1 MEERKFLENCGYCR
15 QNARITTINLPSGGE
30 KLDIR
35 KIIAELDGFFAVED
49 IVGAELF
56 LNTALAKAR
65 EIGDKTGELS
75 ILSELM
81 GFHRRTA
88 DKNAA
93 ISASND
99 GIELVFE
106 LDIGKSISGATV
118 LLNAATTLSAFGEAE
133 RAIGYFCEVMRVYSN
148 NLDPSDYRFAGL
160 YNNMG
165 TAYSNLSDFENA
177 LTYYKAALSIVEKTD
192 NRMEVAV
199 TNVNI
204 AELYGNMQTDEGFDM
219 VERYVQAAL
228 FELENASVRDGYYAF
243 TCRKC
248 APTLDRLGYFRDARI
263 LNERADRIYAGN

>member
-15 QNARITTINLPSGGE
+15 QNAKISTINLPSGGE
-30 KLDIR
+30 KLDIKR
-35 KIIAELDGFFAVED
+35 IIADLDSFFAVED
-49 IVGAELF
+49 LVGAESF
-56 LNTALAKAR
+56 LNTALDKSV
-65 EIGDKTGELS
+65 ELGDKTGQLS

-88 DKNAA
+88 NKEAA
-93 ISASND
+93 LRASND
-99 GIELVFE
+99 GIKLIFE
-106 LDIGKSISGATV
+106 LNIAKSVSGATV
-118 LLNAATTLSAFGEAE
+118 LLNAATTLSAYGEAD
-133 RAIGYFCEVMRVYSN
+133 RAIGYFCEVMRVFSD

-165 TAYSNLSDFENA
+165 TAYSNLSDFSNA

-204 AELYGNMQTDEGFDM
+204 AELYSNMQTEESCDGID
-219 VERYVQAAL
+219 RHVQAAL
-228 FELENASVRDGYYAF
+228 FELDSASVRDGYYAF

-248 APTLDRLGYFRDARI
+248 APTIDRLGYFRDARI

>member
-1 MEERKFLENCGYCR
+1 MEERNFLENCGYCR
-15 QNARITTINLPSGGE
+15 QNAKISTINLPSGGE
-30 KLDIR
+30 KLDIKR
-35 KIIAELDGFFAVED
+35 IIADLDGFFAVED
-49 IVGAELF
+49 LMGAEIL
-56 LNTALAKAR
+56 LNTALEKAV
-65 EIGDKTGELS
+65 ELGDKASQLS

-88 DKNAA
+88 DKEAA
-93 ISASND
+93 IRASED
-99 GIELVFE
+99 GIALIFE
-106 LDIGKSISGATV
+106 LGIGKSVSGATV
-118 LLNAATTLSAFGEAE
+118 LLNAATTLSAYGEAE
-133 RAIGYFCEVMRVYSN
+133 RAIGYFCEVMRVFAD

-165 TAYSNLSDFENA
+165 TAYSNLSEFENA
-177 LTYYKAALSIVEKTD
+177 LTYYKAALGIMEKTD

-204 AELYGNMQTDEGFDM
+204 AELYGNMQTEESCDEID
-219 VERYVQAAL
+219 RYVQAAL
-228 FELENASVRDGYYAF
+228 FELDRASVRDGYYAF

>member
-15 QNARITTINLPSGGE
+15 QKAKVSTINLPSGGE

-35 KIIAELDGFFAVED
+35 AIIAQLDGFFAVED
-49 IVGAELF
+49 LKGAEDF
-56 LNTALAKAR
+56 LNTALER
-65 EIGDKTGELS
+65 SIEIGDKTGQLS

-88 DKNAA
+88 DKAA
-93 ISASND
+93 AMRASED
-99 GIELVFE
+99 GIALIFE
-106 LDIGKSISGATV
+106 LGIGKSVSGATV
-118 LLNAATTLSAFGEAE
+118 LLNAATTLSAYGESE
-133 RAIGYFCEVMRVYSN
+133 RAIGYFCEVMRVYAD
-148 NLDPSDYRFAGL
+148 NLDLSDYRFAGL

-165 TAYSNLSDFENA
+165 TAYSNLSDVENA
-177 LTYYKAALSIVEKTD
+177 LKYYGAALSIMEKTD

-204 AELYGNMQTDEGFDM
+204 AELYGNMQTEDACEAVD
-219 VERYVQAAL
+219 RYVQAAL
-228 FELENASVRDGYYAF
+228 FELERASVRDGYYAF

-248 APTLDRLGYFRDARI
+248 APTLDRLGYFKDARI